1 MREELCNTT
10 LPPGA
15 SYLTVAPRFDTT
27 WLALWSINSG
37 LAPDMT
43 PEGHIFRFA
52 HEMHL
57 LPGDSIKDIATRMG
71 TTVERI
77 LSSNYNRLTHVHNHE
92 RPGKNAVLC
101 VVPSFFKSK
110 DRMGQGICD
119 KADKSTMS

>member
-1 MREELCNTT
+1 
-10 LPPGA
+10 
-15 SYLTVAPRFDTT
+15 
-27 WLALWSINSG
+27 
-37 LAPDMT
+37 MT

-110 DRMGQGICD
+110 VCVCVCVW
-119 KADKSTMS
+119 